1 MCSSEDKNKVLFNV
15 QLKARTLTE
24 KFPNLDVFAIYNCKK
39 GNLLDLGAV
48 KEARQALVSKAIVKD
63 KPKQEDTEQPYLD
76 TYIEKDSMIN
86 DNSKLDP
93 EPM

>member
-1 MCSSEDKNKVLFNV
+1 M
-15 QLKARTLTE
+15 KARTLTE

-63 KPKQEDTEQPYLD
+63 KPKQEDV
-76 TYIEKDSMIN
+76 K
-86 DNSKLDP
+86 
-93 EPM
+93 